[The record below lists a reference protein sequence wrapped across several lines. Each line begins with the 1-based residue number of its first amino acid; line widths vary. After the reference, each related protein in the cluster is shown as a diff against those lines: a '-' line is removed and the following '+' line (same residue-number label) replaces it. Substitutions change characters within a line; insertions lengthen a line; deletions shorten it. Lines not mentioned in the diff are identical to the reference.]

1 MDRNKMQY
9 LFDETNYIRTGGTK
23 EELKCATFI
32 KEEIEKLGLEA
43 KLEPFKVQ
51 MADIEEC
58 KLITPIGEIKA
69 LGYRNSNSTSDAG
82 LTAPLYY
89 LKGKNDYDLSLCKGK
104 IVLMIG
110 YFGKWMYEDLL
121 KSGALAFITTTGL
134 QTDSHED
141 IDNRELRSMVSEG
154 KEKIPGVNIN
164 IKDAIRLIDNDV
176 KEVTIKLKQRE
187 YEADSHNV
195 VTEIKGETDDIITFT
210 AHYDSV
216 PLSTGV
222 YDNMSGSVGI
232 FALMEKFLVN
242 KPKHTLRFVW
252 CGSEERGLLG
262 SKAYVRDHEE
272 ELDKIGLVINLDMI
286 GCILG
291 NAIACCTTEMK
302 LVDYIDYMALE
313 KGYSLKAYQGVYSS
327 DSTPFADK
335 GVPALSFARLD
346 PHDMQIIHN
355 RYDTFDQM
363 SLKHMEE
370 DVEFIYAF
378 AKRMDEAVY
387 LPVKREIPQNMKDKL
402 DEYMLRKKPE
412 KK

>member
-69 LGYRNSNSTSDAG
+69 LGYRNSNSTSDTG
-82 LTAPLYY
+82 LTASLYY

-121 KSGALAFITTTGL
+121 KNGALAFITTTGL

-291 NAIACCTTEMK
+291 TAIACCTTEMK

-363 SLKHMEE
+363 SLKHTEE